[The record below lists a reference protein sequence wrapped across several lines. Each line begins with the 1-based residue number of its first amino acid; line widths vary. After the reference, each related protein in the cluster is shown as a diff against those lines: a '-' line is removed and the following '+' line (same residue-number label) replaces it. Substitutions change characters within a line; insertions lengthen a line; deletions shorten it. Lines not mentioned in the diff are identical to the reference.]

1 MSRRKKKPPPHPPS
15 QPALVKGKG
24 PTQGLRLKDA
34 WSNRPRWYRVF
45 VIVGTATC
53 VLLLGWLIWRD
64 GELIEKDYPLPPYS
78 ETRFLNAGQDAQYV
92 GAQACA
98 DCHRG
103 NHQSYLLTAHSRAFA
118 EVDLAVEPPDGSFSH
133 PRSGRSYRVYRR
145 DGKMRHE
152 EVVRSEGK
160 DVARVDL
167 PIRYRVG
174 SGDFARTYVVEV
186 DGFLHESPI
195 TWYASKKQWGMSPGY
210 DVAEHMSF
218 ERPIKAAC
226 LVCHAGRVEAG
237 ETVHRPIVHEKAI
250 GCESCHG
257 PGSRHVELRKACKTQ
272 PADDWTIV
280 NPGKL
285 PRAQLESICAACHL
299 MGPARVYLRGRQAGD
314 YRPGMPL
321 DDYCIDYRLDS
332 GNEAMT
338 VVGHMDQL
346 RRSACYQKNQDLT
359 CLTCHDPHARETPK
373 DTAAH
378 YRQKCLTCHTASAC
392 KLEESHRRKQSATDN
407 CTACHMPR
415 GGTDIPHVAFT
426 HHRIGIHAP
435 KPTADTKR
443 IPELTPTADV
453 SRLSLV
459 DEKRNLGLAYLQAAR
474 QMELAQYKGV
484 FAERAR
490 MLLEAVQNTGLRE
503 AETAGALAD
512 LYSPLDPVRSQ
523 SYARQAVQAKNA
535 SAEMRAN
542 ALILLATFAMKNHD
556 EPTALRALK
565 ELTPLRRSAED
576 WALLGMCHRL
586 QNEPREA
593 LIALDHALSIRPDLP
608 AVHLQMAEVQ
618 RRVGND
624 RGAKE
629 HEEKARLLQR
639 R

>member
-1 MSRRKKKPPPHPPS
+1 MSRRHKKSVPITSHGGLP
-15 QPALVKGKG
+15 G
-24 PTQGLRLKDA
+24 PKTVWAK
-34 WSNRPRWYRVF
+34 RPRWFRVF
-45 VIVGTATC
+45 LAFSALTC
-53 VLLLGWLIWRD
+53 ALLAGWLIWGPSEPR
-64 GELIEKDYPLPPYS
+64 IENKDFPLPSYS
-78 ETRFLNAGQDAQYV
+78 ETRYLNTGLDAHYI
-92 GAQACA
+92 GAKACA

-103 NHQSYLLTAHSRAFA
+103 NHQSYLLTTHSRAFA
-118 EVDLAVEPPDGSFSH
+118 DLDPAVEPPDGTFTH

-145 DGKMRHE
+145 DGELRHE

-160 DVARVDL
+160 EIARVDL

-226 LVCHAGRVEAG
+226 LVCHTGRVEAG
-237 ETVHRPIVHEKAI
+237 ETVHRPIVREKAI
-250 GCESCHG
+250 ACESCHG
-257 PGSRHVELRKACKTQ
+257 PGSHHVEFRKASKTQ
-272 PADDWTIV
+272 PAEDWTIV

-285 PRAQLESICAACHL
+285 PRPQLESICAACHL
-299 MGPARVYLRGRQAGD
+299 MGPARVYLRGRQPGD

-321 DDYCIDYRLDS
+321 DDYCIDYRLDR

-346 RRSACYQKNQDLT
+346 RRSACYQKNQNLT

-373 DTAAH
+373 DPAH

-415 GGTDIPHVAFT
+415 GDTDIPHVAFT
-426 HHRIGIHAP
+426 HHRIGIHGP
-435 KPTADTKR
+435 KPTAGPER
-443 IPELTPTADV
+443 LPELVPTGNA
-453 SRLSLV
+453 SRLSLL

-474 QMELAQYKGV
+474 QLDLAQFKGV

-490 MLLEAVQNTGLRE
+490 ILLEAVQEAGLRE

-512 LYSPLDPVRSQ
+512 LYLPLDAARSQ
-523 SYARQAVQAKNA
+523 SYAQQVVQAKDA
-535 SAEMRAN
+535 SAEVRAN
-542 ALILLATFAMKNHD
+542 ALILLAACAMKNRD
-556 EPTALRALK
+556 EPAALRALK

-576 WALLGMCHRL
+576 WTLLGMCHRL
-586 QNEPREA
+586 QNEPGEA
-593 LIALDHALSIRPDLP
+593 ALALDHALSIRPDLP
-608 AVHLQMAEVQ
+608 VVHLEMAKVQ
-618 RRVGND
+618 RRLGND

-629 HEEKARLLQR
+629 HEEKARLLKR